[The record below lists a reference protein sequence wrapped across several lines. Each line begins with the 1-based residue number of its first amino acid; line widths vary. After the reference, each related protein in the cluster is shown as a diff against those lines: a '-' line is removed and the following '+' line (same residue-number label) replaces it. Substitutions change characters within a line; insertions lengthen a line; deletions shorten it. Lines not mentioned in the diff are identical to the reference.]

1 MKTILWLQALVTMLL
16 LTNCNKKNIVKNDN
30 QHNKTYNIIDF
41 GAINDTSKFST
52 KAIQAAI
59 DTCNK
64 NGGGTVVVPAGNYKT
79 LTILLKSNVTLSVQ
93 AGATLWGDPDMYH
106 YANASLMIFA
116 DSNLH
121 GGLIVAVNA
130 ANISLI
136 GPGNIDGQGGS
147 PSFFTRPANNH
158 DIRPRIIEFMNC
170 TNVTVQNIN
179 LRNAAFWTQYYL
191 GCNGVVLD
199 HITVNSFS
207 NSNNDGFDIDSQN
220 VKVTNCTVN
229 SGDDGMC
236 LKSNYALPCSNVEIS
251 NCTIS
256 SDANGIKLGTGST
269 TGFKNIYIH
278 DCTVIAPPV
287 SPFLNWSAITA
298 ITNPISDISGLAL
311 EVVDGGVMDSVK
323 IDHINMS
330 GIMNPLSIWLGDR
343 NRQNPDKLGN
353 YSVLQNVWISNITAV
368 NVTTRMSGSIIGNNY
383 INKTL
388 KQQVYQQVKNVNLS
402 NISFTSPGNST
413 GLDTALT
420 TLEPKE
426 GYPEIFHLTPKI
438 PNTNTLNNAMP
449 AYGLFIRHVAGI
461 TINNA
466 SFNYLNNDLRPVFYL
481 EDVQHLTANGINY
494 QAPTGGGPLV
504 KAKDTSYIKINFNT
518 K

>member
-1 MKTILWLQALVTMLL
+1 MKRVLWIQVLGAIFFMPISSKKIIANN
-16 LTNCNKKNIVKNDN
+16 TNQN
-30 QHNKTYNIIDF
+30 NKTYNIVDY
-41 GAINDTSKFST
+41 GALNNSSKFST
-52 KAIQAAI
+52 TAIQKAI

-64 NGGGTVVVPAGNYKT
+64 NGGGIVLVPPGDYK
-79 LTILLKSNVTLSVQ
+79 ISPIQLKTNVTLQLQEGS
-93 AGATLWGDPDMYH
+93 TLWGDSNISDYLALEQKVFNTSTNH
-106 YANASLMIFA
+106 SALIIASNASNISIIGSGKIGGQGASFSFISKLE
-116 DSNLH
+116 NLRPKIIDFENCKNV
-121 GGLIVAVNA
+121 IVK
-130 ANISLI
+130 NISL
-136 GPGNIDGQGGS
+136 
-147 PSFFTRPANNH
+147 
-158 DIRPRIIEFMNC
+158 
-170 TNVTVQNIN
+170 
-179 LRNAAFWTQYYL
+179 RNSAYWTQWYL
-191 GCNGVVLD
+191 GCIGVILD

-220 VKVTNCTVN
+220 VKVTYCNLN
-229 SGDDGMC
+229 SSDDGMC
-236 LKSNYALPCSNVEIS
+236 LKSKYALPCRNVEIS

-256 SDANGIKLGTGST
+256 SNANGIKLGTGST
-269 TGFKNIYIH
+269 SGFKNIYIH
-278 DCTVIAPPV
+278 DCTVKAPPV
-287 SPFLNWSAITA
+287 SPFLNWSAITT
-298 ITNPISDISGLAL
+298 ITNPISDILRLAL

-330 GIMNPLSIWLGDR
+330 GIMNPLSIWLRDR
-343 NRQNPDKLGN
+343 SRQNPDKLGN
-353 YSVLQNVWISNITAV
+353 YGVLQNVWISNITAV
-368 NVTTRMSGSIIGNNY
+368 NVTTRMSGSITGNNY

-426 GYPEIFHLTPKI
+426 AYPEIFHLTPKI

-449 AYGLFIRHVAGI
+449 AFGLFIRHVPGI

-504 KAKDTSYIKINFNT
+504 KAKDTSYNKINFN
-518 K
+518 KK